1 MFLPTRLIDLG
12 SCKDSK
18 IIQIQLIN
26 TKNLPAKDTNYIT
39 LSHCQHDAL
48 PDSAKTTQA
57 SLKSN
62 AKHISVPDLP
72 LTFQHCIRLARS
84 LNIRYLWIDT
94 LCIIQDSSEDSER
107 EFKLINDIYMNS
119 YCTVA
124 AAAPLSDTQEGL
136 FRSISTD
143 NLSVE
148 FECESLIGE
157 KKKVL
162 AMKSQPSWVLQ
173 YMAGPLSKSP
183 RALLERELSPRVLH
197 FTESEVLWECRTLKA
212 METSPANMPNE
223 HPHPLP
229 RFLDTFTNLGDQNVF
244 DLWHKAVEEFTSRNH
259 KEVGEVLDALACLAR
274 AVRGRFEGRYIA
286 GMWENDLRRR
296 YVTRLRWM
304 TFYIAIPRKGDYETK
319 STFHFLP
326 HRH

>member
-1 MFLPTRLIDLG
+1 
-12 SCKDSK
+12 
-18 IIQIQLIN
+18 
-26 TKNLPAKDTNYIT
+26 
-39 LSHCQHDAL
+39 
-48 PDSAKTTQA
+48 
-57 SLKSN
+57 
-62 AKHISVPDLP
+62 
-72 LTFQHCIRLARS
+72 
-84 LNIRYLWIDT
+84 
-94 LCIIQDSSEDSER
+94 
-107 EFKLINDIYMNS
+107 MNS

-148 FECESLIGE
+148 FECESLMGE
-157 KKKVL
+157 KKNVL
-162 AMKSQPSWVLQ
+162 AMKSLPSWVLQ

-212 METSPANMPNE
+212 METWPDNMPDE
-223 HPHPLP
+223 HPHHLP
-229 RFLDTFTNLGDQNVF
+229 RFLDTFTNLDDQNVF

-259 KEVGEVLDALACLAR
+259 NEVREVLDALACLAR
-274 AVRGRFEGRYIA
+274 AVRGRFEGRYVA

-296 YVTRLRWM
+296 YVTRLRRI
-304 TFYIAIPRKGDYETK
+304 TFYIAMPRKGNYETK

-326 HRH
+326 P